1 MTQEKLQLRTT
12 FDRVALLYER
22 ARPGYPEKLFDDVVS
37 LSGIPPNGWILEIGC
52 GTGQATVPFARRGYR
67 LLCIELGENLATVAR
82 HKLANY
88 PQVEVLTGAFED
100 WLPKMG
106 AFDLAIAATA
116 FHWLDPTLAYP
127 KTACALKTGGAIA
140 LCMELARTQ

>member
-1 MTQEKLQLRTT
+1 MVG
-12 FDRVALLYER
+12 VAFLGAIKDWSGVLGLFPYYTLAR
-22 ARPGYPEKLFDDVVS
+22 AIKKR
-37 LSGIPPNGWILEIGC
+37 
-52 GTGQATVPFARRGYR
+52 
-67 LLCIELGENLATVAR
+67 
-82 HKLANY
+82 Y

-127 KTACALKTGGAIA
+127 KTACAGIYLRGNAA
-140 LCMELARTQ
+140 SSCCPNSCRSR